1 VLMGLKEVK
10 LEFNLGKCEFAKST
24 LTFLGHVVNN
34 DKTKP
39 DKIKIKT
46 IINFPVPIYITN
58 V

>member
-1 VLMGLKEVK
+1 MGLKEVK